1 MVRNF
6 KRKTNRGYTSG
17 DVIMCAVKDVKINN
31 ISIRSA
37 AKNHGINYRTL
48 ARYCKKIIITNP
60 SHGSIADLI
69 DKIENP
75 TSLNVIGYKSRLILP
90 EKVEKELVTY
100 LLRAADIYFGL
111 TPTEVKKLAFQ
122 LAIKNNM
129 KVPNSWVVK
138 EQAGKDWFTGFIKR
152 HSNISIRQP
161 EATSLSRA
169 TSFNKQNVASFFSNL
184 QHCMQKYLFSPN
196 DIWNMDETAVT
207 TVQQP
212 KKVIAKKGLK
222 QVGAITSAERGTLV
236 TLACTINA
244 IGNSIPPFFIFPRKN
259 FKDHFLISA
268 PTGSAGDANPSG
280 WMKEENFVKYLKHFV
295 GNTKCTKEKP
305 CLLLLD
311 NHETHL
317 SIEGLDLAKN
327 NGIVMLTFPPHCT
340 HKLQPLDKAVY
351 GPLKNYINTAMTSWL
366 VMNPGKTVT
375 IYDIPKIVNIAF
387 PKAVSPHNILSG
399 FSATGIYPLNPDVFT
414 EIDYCPNYVTDCPD
428 PPCSQADSNKK
439 DCESYSMQ
447 PEPSNKR
454 FKESIQIPGNQ
465 VDITIEDPVVLNKTP
480 NQNPI
485 TTLGF
490 NNSIIPPESI
500 RPLPKAGPRARRK
513 GFIDNEKETEDLESY
528 SAGNY

>member
-1 MVRNF
+1 
-6 KRKTNRGYTSG
+6 
-17 DVIMCAVKDVKINN
+17 
-31 ISIRSA
+31 
-37 AKNHGINYRTL
+37 
-48 ARYCKKIIITNP
+48 
-60 SHGSIADLI
+60 
-69 DKIENP
+69 
-75 TSLNVIGYKSRLILP
+75 
-90 EKVEKELVTY
+90 
-100 LLRAADIYFGL
+100 
-111 TPTEVKKLAFQ
+111 
-122 LAIKNNM
+122 M
-129 KVPNSWVVK
+129 KVPNFWVVK

-161 EATSLSRA
+161 EATCLSRA

-184 QHCMQKYLFSPN
+184 QHCMQKYSFSPN

-222 QVGAITSAERGTLV
+222 QVGAITSAEIGTLV

-244 IGNSIPPFFIFPRKN
+244 IGNSSPPFFIFPRKN
-259 FKDHFLISA
+259 FKNRFLFSA
-268 PTGSAGDANPSG
+268 PTASGGDTNPSG

-311 NHETHL
+311 HHETYL

-351 GPLKNYINTAMTSWL
+351 GRLKNYINTAMTSLL

-375 IYDIPKIVNIAF
+375 IYDIPKIVKIAF

-414 EIDYCPNYVTDCPD
+414 ENDYCPNYVTDRPD

-439 DCESYSMQ
+439 DCESFQ
-447 PEPSNKR
+447 C
-454 FKESIQIPGNQ
+454 
-465 VDITIEDPVVLNKTP
+465 
-480 NQNPI
+480 NQNHQI
-485 TTLGF
+485 KDLKNLF
-490 NNSIIPPESI
+490 RYQII
-500 RPLPKAGPRARRK
+500 R
-513 GFIDNEKETEDLESY
+513 
-528 SAGNY
+528 

>member
-17 DVIMCAVKDVKINN
+17 DVIMCAVKDVNINN

-37 AKNHGINYRTL
+37 AKNHGIN
-48 ARYCKKIIITNP
+48 
-60 SHGSIADLI
+60 
-69 DKIENP
+69 
-75 TSLNVIGYKSRLILP
+75 

-122 LAIKNNM
+122 LAIKNNI

-184 QHCMQKYLFSPN
+184 QHCMQKYSFSPN

-207 TVQQP
+207 IVQQL

-259 FKDHFLISA
+259 FKDRFLFSA
-268 PTGSAGDANPSG
+268 PTASAGDTNPSG

-295 GNTKCTKEKP
+295 GNTKFTKEKP

-311 NHETHL
+311 NHETYL

-340 HKLQPLDKAVY
+340 HKLQPLDKTVY
-351 GPLKNYINTAMTSWL
+351 GPLKNYINTAMTSLL
-366 VMNPGKTVT
+366 VMNPG
-375 IYDIPKIVNIAF
+375 NIAF
-387 PKAVSPHNILSG
+387 PK
-399 FSATGIYPLNPDVFT
+399 
-414 EIDYCPNYVTDCPD
+414 
-428 PPCSQADSNKK
+428 
-439 DCESYSMQ
+439 
-447 PEPSNKR
+447 
-454 FKESIQIPGNQ
+454 
-465 VDITIEDPVVLNKTP
+465 
-480 NQNPI
+480 
-485 TTLGF
+485 
-490 NNSIIPPESI
+490 
-500 RPLPKAGPRARRK
+500 
-513 GFIDNEKETEDLESY
+513 
-528 SAGNY
+528 

>member
-1 MVRNF
+1 MVRKF

-17 DVIMCAVKDVKINN
+17 DVIMCAVKDVNINN

-48 ARYCKKIIITNP
+48 ARYCKKIVITNP
-60 SHGSIADLI
+60 SH
-69 DKIENP
+69 
-75 TSLNVIGYKSRLILP
+75 

-111 TPTEVKKLAFQ
+111 TPTKVKRLAFQ
-122 LAIKNNM
+122 LAIKNNI

-184 QHCMQKYLFSPN
+184 QHCMQKYSFSPN

-259 FKDHFLISA
+259 FKDRFLFSA
-268 PTGSAGDANPSG
+268 PTASAGDTNPS
-280 WMKEENFVKYLKHFV
+280 
-295 GNTKCTKEKP
+295 
-305 CLLLLD
+305 
-311 NHETHL
+311 
-317 SIEGLDLAKN
+317 GLDLAKN

-351 GPLKNYINTAMTSWL
+351 GPLKNYINTAMTSLL
-366 VMNPGKTVT
+366 VMNPG
-375 IYDIPKIVNIAF
+375 NIAF

-414 EIDYCPNYVTDCPD
+414 ENDYCPNYVTDRPD

-439 DCESYSMQ
+439 DCESFQ
-447 PEPSNKR
+447 C
-454 FKESIQIPGNQ
+454 
-465 VDITIEDPVVLNKTP
+465 
-480 NQNPI
+480 NQNHQI
-485 TTLGF
+485 KDLKNLF
-490 NNSIIPPESI
+490 RYQII
-500 RPLPKAGPRARRK
+500 R
-513 GFIDNEKETEDLESY
+513 
-528 SAGNY
+528 

>member
-1 MVRNF
+1 M
-6 KRKTNRGYTSG
+6 
-17 DVIMCAVKDVKINN
+17 
-31 ISIRSA
+31 
-37 AKNHGINYRTL
+37 
-48 ARYCKKIIITNP
+48 
-60 SHGSIADLI
+60 
-69 DKIENP
+69 
-75 TSLNVIGYKSRLILP
+75 P

-100 LLRAADIYFGL
+100 LLRAADIHFGL

-129 KVPNSWVVK
+129 KVLNSWVAK
-138 EQAGKDWFTGFIKR
+138 GTSW
-152 HSNISIRQP
+152 QP
-161 EATSLSRA
+161 QATSLSRA

-184 QHCMQKYLFSPN
+184 QYCMQKYSFSPN
-196 DIWNMDETAVT
+196 DIWNMDET

-244 IGNSIPPFFIFPRKN
+244 IGNSIPPFLFFRKN

-268 PTGSAGDANPSG
+268 PTGSAGDANPSR

-375 IYDIPKIVNIAF
+375 IYDIPIIVNIAF
-387 PKAVSPHNILSG
+387 
-399 FSATGIYPLNPDVFT
+399 
-414 EIDYCPNYVTDCPD
+414 
-428 PPCSQADSNKK
+428 
-439 DCESYSMQ
+439 
-447 PEPSNKR
+447 
-454 FKESIQIPGNQ
+454 
-465 VDITIEDPVVLNKTP
+465 
-480 NQNPI
+480 
-485 TTLGF
+485 
-490 NNSIIPPESI
+490 
-500 RPLPKAGPRARRK
+500 
-513 GFIDNEKETEDLESY
+513 
-528 SAGNY
+528 